1 MIRQR
6 GPLSLVVLFGG
17 LIFSVAA
24 CSSDLATAPSTPAAV
39 STLQVRDGWPQSLLY
54 CPSARSMQ
62 ASATIGRDGGVVGV
76 GGFSMRVPGGA
87 VSDPT
92 RFTLQVPASQYLE
105 VEISAE
111 GQKHYQFQRAVM
123 VTLDYSR
130 CALDLR
136 AGDFSA
142 WYIDS
147 DTKEPLANMGG
158 HDDRGRRR
166 ITFFTN
172 HLSGYAIAN

>member
-6 GPLSLVVLFGG
+6 GPLSLVVLVGG
-17 LIFSVAA
+17 LMLSLAN
-24 CSSDLATAPSTPAAV
+24 CSGDLATAPSVPVASAIRV
-39 STLQVRDGWPQSLLY
+39 QDSQPQSLLY

-62 ASATIGRDGGVVGV
+62 TSATIGQAGGVVAV
-76 GGFSMRVPGGA
+76 GGFSMRVPGG
-87 VSDPT
+87 VLSEPT
-92 RFTLQVPASQYLE
+92 RFTLLVPASQYLE
-105 VEISAE
+105 VEISAA
-111 GQKHYQFQRAVM
+111 GYKHYQFERPVM

-130 CALDLR
+130 CSFDLR
-136 AGDFSA
+136 TADFSA

-158 HDDRGRRR
+158 HDDRGRHRV
-166 ITFFTN
+166 TFFTD